1 MPLAGWA
8 GEWAGEG
15 GGGMTKL
22 SLVKQ
27 KRCTLDENLKKELG
41 HTQLL
46 ALDQHYLTFV
56 TLEEEV
62 AVNFA
67 ATGDNFFSPLSLP
80 IFIPDTYYA
89 L

>member
-1 MPLAGWA
+1 
-8 GEWAGEG
+8 
-15 GGGMTKL
+15 MTKL

-62 AVNFA
+62 AVNLLPQV
-67 ATGDNFFSPLSLP
+67 TTFFPLSLSP
-80 IFIPDTYYA
+80 FLFQIHIMHCKLYRCVNNLISLDS
-89 L
+89 